1 MNIINIDIADLTTND
16 DIQNAVEAI
25 GADEYTSRFNAIFND
40 VSLAEQFKSMLSEQ
54 MLDTMD
60 DWKVVIFNG
69 GKAHAWLADMAL
81 ATLPEIP
88 VFTNCVN
95 GEPYLYIDMT
105 VLVVIPDDIREV
117 TIDYMLIKEGVH
129 REQILRGDLVT
140 FDGTLTWKGVTYTQE
155 QIHTMAHEKTEE
167 LMNVDGKLDEKD
179 IMILTDCQHEWE
191 REATVRTLAGLTH
204 VYEMN
209 LSTVQRTLVDDWVK
223 EQIDMINARTNESTG
238 ELETPVLNFEVG
250 TNVSDIKE
258 WFNAL
263 FMCDVNTL

>member
-16 DIQNAVEAI
+16 DIQNAVEVI
-25 GADEYTSRFNAIFND
+25 STDEYTTRFNAIFND
-40 VSLAEQFKSMLSEQ
+40 ASLAEQFKSMLSEQ
-54 MLDTMD
+54 MLDAMD

-69 GKAHAWLADMAL
+69 GKAHTWLAEMAL
-81 ATLPEIP
+81 ATLPEVP
-88 VFTNCVN
+88 VFINCVN

-105 VLVVIPDDIREV
+105 VLAVIPDDIREV

-140 FDGTLTWKGVTYTQE
+140 FDNTLTWNGITYTQE

-167 LMNVDGKLDEKD
+167 LMNADGKLDEKD

-191 REATVRTLAGLTH
+191 REATVRTLACLTH

-209 LSTVQRTLVDDWVK
+209 LSTVQRTLVDDWVN
-223 EQIDMINARTNESTG
+223 EQIDLINARTNACTG
-238 ELETPVLNFEVG
+238 VLETPVLNFEVG
-250 TNVSDIKE
+250 TNVTDIKE
-258 WFNAL
+258 WFNTF
-263 FMCDVNTL
+263 FMCDVDTL